1 MPAAARTHPATLVIL
16 AGVCAAL
23 HVGKL
28 APAITTLQAAL
39 GLSLVQA
46 GFLLSMVQLAGMST
60 GLVFGMLADG
70 IGPRRSMVLGLAVL
84 GLVSAL
90 GAAAQGTLA
99 LLLLRACEGF
109 GFLLVVLPAPG
120 LLRELVPPDR
130 LNKVLGLWGTY
141 FPLATALALLL
152 GPLCIQALGWRAWW
166 GALAALALAM
176 AAWLARALPAP
187 PAKPVGAAHSA
198 ARARCRV
205 QLQRTLAAPGPWLVS
220 LCFAVYAGQWLAVVG
235 FLPTIYTQAGVS
247 SAATGV
253 LTALAAAVNM
263 LGNVAAG
270 RLLHRGVAPTTLL
283 SVGYATMAFT
293 ATAAFAEVGGVGL
306 SAPLRFAAVLAF
318 SAVGGIIPGTL
329 FSLAVRLAPGE
340 TTVATTVGLM
350 QQCSAAGQF
359 FGPPLVAW
367 MASQAGGWQ
376 WTWLATGACCAAGL
390 ALAAALRVLLQ
401 PPPQP
406 R

>member
-1 MPAAARTHPATLVIL
+1 MPAAARNHPATLVIL

-28 APAITTLQAAL
+28 APAITALQAAL

-60 GLVFGMLADG
+60 GLAFGMLADG
-70 IGPRRSMVLGLAVL
+70 IGAKRSMVLGLVVL
-84 GLVSAL
+84 ALVSAL
-90 GAAAQGTLA
+90 GAVAQSALA

-120 LLRELVPPDR
+120 LLRQQVPPQR

-152 GPLCIQALGWRAWW
+152 GPLCIQTLGWRAWW
-166 GALAALALAM
+166 WLLAALALAM
-176 AAWLARALPAP
+176 AAWLAHALPAP
-187 PAKPVGAAHSA
+187 AVKHLAAQDSA
-198 ARARCRV
+198 ARAQWRGR
-205 QLQRTLAAPGPWLVS
+205 LQQTLAAPGPWLVS

-235 FLPTIYTQAGVS
+235 FLPTIYAQAGMS
-247 SAATGV
+247 GAASGV

-283 SVGYATMAFT
+283 RAGYATMAVT
-293 ATAAFAEVGGVGL
+293 AAAAFAESGGAGL
-306 SAPLRFAAVLAF
+306 SAPLRFAAVLVF
-318 SAVGGIIPGTL
+318 SAVGGVIPGTL

-367 MASQAGGWQ
+367 VASRAGGWH

-390 ALAAALRVLLQ
+390 GLAAALRRRLAPQQ
-401 PPPQP
+401 PG
-406 R
+406 